1 MFKDYI
7 KLLDKIDSFTEG
19 VRKRHPESFECAP
32 GCSGCCV
39 AGITVWR
46 VEADHI
52 RKCAG
57 PLGER
62 TASASGDRC
71 SRLNDEG
78 LCSIYQARPAVCRL
92 WGAALLIPK
101 GREGEWGLRPSS
113 TAHASEGAITCC
125 SLNFREGV
133 KLSELPS
140 SDLINAET
148 AVSTLAAI
156 NHVYCKA
163 MGLDPTE
170 RLAV

>member
-1 MFKDYI
+1 MFKNYI
-7 KLLDKIDSFTEG
+7 KLLDRIDSFTTG
-19 VRKRHPESFECAP
+19 VRKRHPDSFKCAP
-32 GCSGCCV
+32 GCSRCCV

-57 PLGER
+57 LPGAGA
-62 TASASGDRC
+62 ASASGDRC

-78 LCSIYQARPAVCRL
+78 LCSIYRARPAVCRL
-92 WGAALLIPK
+92 WGAPLLIPK

-125 SLNFREGV
+125 SLNFQEDAELA
-133 KLSELPS
+133 KLPPV
-140 SDLINAET
+140 DIINAET

-156 NHVYCKA
+156 NHVYCKTL
-163 MGLDPTE
+163 GFDPME
-170 RLAV
+170 RLTI